1 MVVGEES
8 SRWIPSESPWW
19 AIRSSNNYYKKGA
32 APEEV
37 SLNKIIFQT
46 VHPFTTYLDI
56 FIHYKASGTV
66 EWEAKRIKK
75 IFKGYMFQF

>member
-37 SLNKIIFQT
+37 S
-46 VHPFTTYLDI
+46 
-56 FIHYKASGTV
+56 
-66 EWEAKRIKK
+66 
-75 IFKGYMFQF
+75 

>member
-66 EWEAKRIKK
+66 DWEAKRIKK
-75 IFKGYMFQF
+75 IFKGCMLKF